1 MTTEAAPD
9 EVQTP
14 GPVPVTV
21 LTGFLGA
28 GKTTLLK
35 RLLSDPQGTRFGVLV
50 NDFGSINIDAELVV
64 EAGADQISLANGC
77 ICCSIRDDLVAAAER
92 LLAPERPHVD
102 HIVVETSGVS
112 RPLAV
117 IDALF
122 ESGPNGRIKLDSVFC
137 VIDAPGFLEL
147 DFAAT
152 ELVIDQAACADIVLL
167 NKCDIANVNDVTSAE
182 ATLQGALPGIRML
195 RTSFAEVPRDVLFSK
210 PLSRDEEVK
219 AARGRR
225 HEHSEEDA
233 HDHSHEFESWS
244 WSSPAALDIV
254 KLRRVL
260 SELPPVLLRAK
271 GIVRIADQSSSRGVL
286 HVVGK
291 RATLEVEAGRKPA
304 RSMLVAIGRRGSFDP
319 ARLTELIDGCVSGDN
334 GVA

>member
-1 MTTEAAPD
+1 MTTETAPD
-9 EVQTP
+9 EVETL
-14 GPVPVTV
+14 GPVPVTI

-92 LLAPERPHVD
+92 LLAPEGPRID
-102 HIVVETSGVS
+102 HIIVETSGVS

-122 ESGPNGRIKLDSVFC
+122 ETEFKERIKLDSVFC
-137 VIDAPGFLEL
+137 VVDATGFLEL

-152 ELVIDQAACADIVLL
+152 ELAIDQAACADIVLL
-167 NKCDIANVNDVTSAE
+167 NKCDVANVSDVTSVE
-182 ATLQGALPGIRML
+182 AMIQGALPGVRML
-195 RTSFAEVPRDVLFSK
+195 RTSFADVPREVLFSK
-210 PLSRDEEVK
+210 PLDWAEEGK
-219 AARGRR
+219 ATRGRR

-244 WSSPAALDIV
+244 WSSPAALDIA

-260 SELPPVLLRAK
+260 NELPPGLLRAK
-271 GIVRIADQSSSRGVL
+271 GIVRVADQPSSRGVL

-291 RATLEVEAGRKPA
+291 RATLEVETGRNPA
-304 RSMLVAIGRRGSFDP
+304 KSMLVAIGRRGSFDP
-319 ARLTELIDGCVSGDN
+319 ARLTELIDGCISGDN
-334 GVA
+334 GAA